1 MSKQIEILVKFFA
14 MVRQT
19 VGKKDMTMNIEKG
32 TKVEDIVEELIQE
45 YPDLEDIREILV
57 VSVNKGRVDDDYLL
71 KEGDEVAIMPPVAG
85 G

>member
-19 VGKKDMTMNIEKG
+19 VGKKDMTMKIEKG

-45 YPDLEDIREILV
+45 YPELEDIRDILV